1 MSSDNPTLISVPF
14 HGDTITA
21 IETPDGVMVAVKPI
35 CERLGIDW
43 KSQHRK
49 LASETRWGMVIMWIP
64 SAGGMQE
71 TTCIPVS
78 LLAAWLFTIHPN
90 KVKPEVREG
99 LEQYQAE
106 AAQVLDRHFRLR
118 AAETSARIETMEK
131 TIWHA
136 GQFLLATNPKWNTAY
151 RLMEMGQSDY
161 IIAKRCGWSRDQWG
175 QERAM
180 MRSSGVIPKWR
191 EDMATLADENSDLRW
206 KLSRAKAPAS
216 QPDLFGEV

>member
-1 MSSDNPTLISVPF
+1 MSQQDNPIVISVPF

-90 KVKPEVREG
+90 KVKLEVRKE

-118 AAETSARIETMEK
+118 AAETSARIAEMERML
-131 TIWHA
+131 WHA
-136 GQFLLATNPKWNTAY
+136 GQHLRMKFTKWNTAY
-151 RLMEMGQSDY
+151 LMLEMGQSDY
-161 IIAKRCGWSRDQWG
+161 LIAKRLGISATEWAQEKAAMQSCGLN
-175 QERAM
+175 
-180 MRSSGVIPKWR
+180 PKWR
-191 EDMATLADENSDLRW
+191 QDMAVLQEQVSDLKWQLGR
-206 KLSRAKAPAS
+206 KSR
-216 QPDLFGEV
+216 QGDLFGGH